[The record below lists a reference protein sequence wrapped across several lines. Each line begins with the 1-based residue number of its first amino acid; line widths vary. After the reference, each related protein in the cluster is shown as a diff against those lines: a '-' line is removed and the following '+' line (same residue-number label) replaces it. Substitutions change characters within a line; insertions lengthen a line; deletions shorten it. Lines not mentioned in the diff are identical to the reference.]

1 MSYYWVNLGV
11 SCKEVRD
18 YKFLWAPSHSYTKS
32 GEKTVKAGWGHVP
45 NIKKDD
51 VIICHENKRI
61 IYVAQARA
69 DAYPAPRP
77 ESRTYDEWKRDGN
90 KVDVNLIV
98 LDRPVPT
105 DEFKHHIIERFNE
118 QCEPK
123 LFNIEGNATQNY
135 MVAIPEGVASIV
147 LSSLDSVNL
156 DELKQPSKAKSGSKP
171 RKKRKATKGGVRK
184 ARSNARIGQGA
195 FRDEVLDIW
204 NDTCPVTNVAIPEL
218 LIASHIVSWALS
230 DDEEKIDGYN
240 GLPLSPNADKLFDKG
255 LISFSDS
262 GQLLIS
268 PSLSVSTLNA
278 LGISEQTKIEGLT
291 EEHSYYLS
299 RHRYIYGY

>member
-1 MSYYWVNLGV
+1 MAYYWANLGV
-11 SCKEVRD
+11 SHEEVKEH
-18 YKFLWAPSHSYTKS
+18 KFLWAPSHTYTEK
-32 GEKTVKAGWGHVP
+32 GEKTVKAGWKHVP
-45 NIKKDD
+45 NIRKDD
-51 VIICHENKRI
+51 IIICHENKRV
-61 IYVAQARA
+61 IYVAQALKN
-69 DAYPAPRP
+69 AYPATRP
-77 ESRTYDEWKRDGN
+77 ESRTYDEWKKDGN

-105 DEFKHHIIERFNE
+105 EEFKHHIIERFNE

-123 LFNIEGNATQNY
+123 LFNVEGNATQNY
-135 MVAIPEGVASIV
+135 MVSIPEGVAGII

-156 DELKQPSKAKSGSKP
+156 DDLKQTSKP
-171 RKKRKATKGGVRK
+171 KTATKGRKKRKATKGGVRK
-184 ARSNARIGQGA
+184 ARANARIGQGA

-204 NDTCPVTNVAIPEL
+204 DNTCPVTNIAIPEL
-218 LIASHIVSWALS
+218 LIASHIVSWVLS

-268 PSLSVSTLNA
+268 PSLSISTLNA